1 MRPSSCVLSWHST
14 LTSAS
19 SVRTRSSEV
28 LVCKHSAPIAKPP
41 DPGLHPLPKHTHTH
55 PLTAVLFLP
64 HLPVWHRTCAAGK
77 DFSVGSY
84 RSISVGLI
92 YIYIYNP
99 QAFNVVGFTWVWA
112 FKACGSGLFGLSTV
126 YIEPARKPEPT
137 TQVARGQ
144 EPRYV
149 EFFAGQ
155 ANVYRMISAAGS
167 PACALDIEY
176 LQGKDVKGNAFD
188 ILTAEGFGLQP

>member
-1 MRPSSCVLSWHST
+1 MVQVCLDFQPS
-14 LTSAS
+14 
-19 SVRTRSSEV
+19 
-28 LVCKHSAPIAKPP
+28 
-41 DPGLHPLPKHTHTH
+41 
-55 PLTAVLFLP
+55 
-64 HLPVWHRTCAAGK
+64 
-77 DFSVGSY
+77 
-84 RSISVGLI
+84 
-92 YIYIYNP
+92 
-99 QAFNVVGFTWVWA
+99 
-112 FKACGSGLFGLSTV
+112 
-126 YIEPARKPEPT
+126 IEPARKPEPT

-155 ANVYRMISAAGS
+155 ANVYRMISAAGY